1 MNQSRSSCTTL
12 IVGKKASIDGT
23 LMIARNEDHHDT
35 IDPKIFTVQAESL
48 QKNRTYHSVHT
59 NVTVNLPEKALRVT
73 YVPQADPSVE
83 GEYGQASINSVHVAM
98 SATESVYGN
107 PRVLAYD
114 PLVKSGIAE
123 DAINHVVAPFIH
135 SAREGVEFLG
145 KLIKEYGSAEGN
157 GILFADK
164 DEAWYM
170 EIPCGHHYVAV
181 RIPDDCYAVAPN
193 QVSIEEIDF
202 TDKDNYIWSD
212 GIQEFVQEHKLNP
225 DKDSFIFRHIFGTS
239 NVKDRVYNTPRAWF
253 IHSYLD
259 NEFFDEPTSSY
270 LPFINKADRLLSV
283 EDVAYCL
290 SSHYNETEF
299 DPIGHLGTEQTRK
312 RFRAVSLSRT
322 QESHIL
328 QIDPRVKDGTQSIQW
343 LSFAT
348 NAFTP
353 YVPFFAN
360 VNDTPESYKYSPKK
374 LDTKSAYWLFKL
386 LSYVVESHY
395 DAFADKDNAYL
406 YEMQSYSRRRILEVR
421 QNVEKQKLQGE
432 ALTAYLTEANKA
444 TADYVLQ
451 KTNDLLT
458 ELLQQSLG
466 YSKMSFTMDKNL

>member
-1 MNQSRSSCTTL
+1 MTNSRSSCTTL
-12 IVGKKASIDGT
+12 IVGKKASIDGSI
-23 LMIARNEDHHDT
+23 MIARNEDHHDT
-35 IDPKIFTVQAESL
+35 IDPKIFVVQQASDVA
-48 QKNRTYHSVHT
+48 NRTYHSVHT
-59 NVTVNLPEKALRVT
+59 GVTVDLPSKAMRCT

-83 GEYGQASINSVHVAM
+83 GEYGQASWNSDNVSI

-114 PLVKSGIAE
+114 PLVEDGIAE
-123 DAINHVVAPFIH
+123 DALNHIVAPFIH

-145 KLIKEYGSAEGN
+145 KLIEKYGSAEGN

-193 QVSIEEIDF
+193 QVSIEDIDF
-202 TDKDNYIWSD
+202 NDPANYIWST
-212 GIQEFVQEHKLNP
+212 GIQEFVNEHKLNP
-225 DKDSFIFRHIFGTS
+225 DREGFVFRHIFGTS

-253 IHSYLD
+253 IHTYL
-259 NEFFDEPTSSY
+259 NEEFYDEPTSPY

-299 DPIGHLGTEQTRK
+299 DPIGHMGTEASRK
-312 RFRAVSLSRT
+312 RFRAISLSRT
-322 QESHIL
+322 QESHIM
-328 QIDPRVKDGTQSIQW
+328 QIQPEITNGSQAIQW

-360 VNDTPESYKYSPKK
+360 VNDTPKAYQYSPNK
-374 LDTKSAYWLFKL
+374 LDTNSAYWLFKL

-395 DAFADKDNAYL
+395 DTFADKDNAYL
-406 YEMQSYSRRRILEVR
+406 YEMQSYSRKRIAEVR
-421 QNVEKQKLQGE
+421 KAVTEQKLTGG
-432 ALTAYLTEANKA
+432 ALTNYLTEANQV
-444 TADYVLQ
+444 TADYVLT
-451 KTNDLLT
+451 KTRNLLT
-458 ELLQQSLG
+458 DLLQQSLSF
-466 YSKMSFTMDKNL
+466 SKMSFTMDKNL